1 MGSGS
6 ANSKLCILNG
16 LSGSAWSGGGPAGAD
31 GAKGRRAPDMSQGM
45 GSCCWWS
52 LALLAKAGVAS
63 FSSAG
68 TAGEERCCVK
78 VAGGTAGSGR

>member
-6 ANSKLCILNG
+6 ADSKLCILNR
-16 LSGSAWSGGGPAGAD
+16 LSGSTWSGGGPAGAD
-31 GAKGRRAPDMSQGM
+31 RAKGRRAPDMSHGM

-63 FSSAG
+63 FSSASATG
-68 TAGEERCCVK
+68 EDPAAGALR
-78 VAGGTAGSGR
+78 A